1 MVLEDDTVLA
11 DQIALILKNNEYE
24 VQLASNSDTF
34 FTQLR
39 TFKPYLVVS

>member
-11 DQIALILKNNEYE
+11 EQIALILKNNEYE

-34 FTQLR
+34 FCSTKN
-39 TFKPYLVVS
+39 F